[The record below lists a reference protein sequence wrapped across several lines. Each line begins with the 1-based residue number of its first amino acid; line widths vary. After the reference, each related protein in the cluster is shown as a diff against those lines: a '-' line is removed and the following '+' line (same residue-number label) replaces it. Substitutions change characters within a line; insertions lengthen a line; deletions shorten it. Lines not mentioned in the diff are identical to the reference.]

1 MGPAVTFGGLG
12 SGMDVEGLIEG
23 LIGISRQP
31 IARLQNRAAS
41 AKAAVTDLSNIGS
54 LLSKLKTAATALDSA
69 EKVGSYKA
77 ETSNDKALSIT
88 ASGNAQPGVY
98 DIEVSQLA
106 AAERRYSDGFAS
118 NNAALGMS
126 GTLTLQVGDSN
137 DSPDQPTSATLDI
150 DATDT
155 LDSIIQKINDSGLR
169 LKASSF
175 YDGNEYR
182 LQIRALDAGEAN
194 AITVSQDG
202 VDLGLEKDANIV
214 SRAQDAKITVDG
226 FEVRSKS
233 NTIAQAIPGVTLNL
247 KQTTT
252 DPFTITIQ
260 DDTDALGKKIKDF
273 VDAYNGVI
281 NQVHN
286 TAGFGKIKASNP
298 MLAGDFALRGITN
311 RLSAQLSR
319 TFGNGAF
326 NTMASIGIQ
335 LNNDGTLKLDQ
346 TKLTNAIAKDPNAV
360 NTILAG
366 TASSDGMMD
375 MMRDLVTNLTAPNTG
390 TLDIR
395 KEGLEA
401 QARRFN
407 EQIGREEKRLES
419 LESRM
424 RKTFSEMDSTV
435 AGYNAQLTYLLSNR

>member
-12 SGMDVEGLIEG
+12 SGMDVEGLIQG

-31 IARLQNRAAS
+31 ISRLQTRAAS

-77 ETSNDKALSIT
+77 ETSNDKALNIT

-98 DIEVSQLA
+98 DVKVLQLA
-106 AAERRYSDGFAS
+106 QAERRYSDGFSS

-137 DSPDQPTSATLDI
+137 DSPDQPTSATLDN
-150 DATDT
+150 
-155 LDSIIQKINDSGLR
+155 KNHDSGLR

-175 YDGNEYR
+175 FDGNEYR
-182 LQIRALDAGEAN
+182 LQIRGLDTGDSN

-202 VDLGLEKDANIV
+202 LDLGLEKDANVV

-226 FEVRSKS
+226 FEVRNKS

-247 KQTTT
+247 KQATT

-319 TFGNGAF
+319 TFGSGAI

-346 TKLTNAIAKDPNAV
+346 TKLTSAIAKDPNAV
-360 NTILAG
+360 SNILAG

-395 KEGLEA
+395 KEGLES

-407 EQIGREEKRLES
+407 EQIEREEKRLES